1 MIRLAILGS
10 ESNHCSYFASVLAP
24 KNGDKI
30 FKDVELIGVY
40 ADPNEAGALDGN
52 NAVREA
58 STCCVFAAEKNAFLD
73 EADAVMI
80 TARNGS
86 KHFEYAENYIK
97 KGIPVWIDKP
107 ITCSVSDIEKLVKLA
122 NEYGA
127 ILSGGSSL
135 EHHQVVKDL
144 SVVVKE
150 NKQNIIGG
158 HVTAPVNLD
167 NPYGG
172 FWFYTQHLVGMMISV
187 FGADVKSVRAIKG
200 NNCVHAVYTY
210 DKFTVSAF
218 YGTGYSVSVY
228 TDAYDSISK
237 AFSLPDDYYIPEL
250 QTFYDVIKSGHADK
264 SVKDYIAP
272 VYILE
277 ATIKSYE
284 KECEIAIN
292 IPEKL

>member
-1 MIRLAILGS
+1 MIKLAILGS
-10 ESNHCSYFASVLAP
+10 ESSHCSYFASVLAP
-24 KNGDKI
+24 KSGDKI

-40 ADPNEAGALDGN
+40 ADPGEIGALEGN
-52 NAVREA
+52 NSVKEV
-58 STCCVFAAEKNAFLD
+58 SQCKVFATDKDTFLN

-80 TARNGS
+80 TARNGA

-107 ITCSVSDIEKLVKLA
+107 ITCSVSEIKKLVQLA
-122 NEYGA
+122 NKHGA
-127 ILSGGSSL
+127 VLSGGSSL
-135 EHHQVVKDL
+135 EYHEIVKDFSL
-144 SVVVKE
+144 VVKE
-150 NKQNIIGG
+150 KKHNIIGG

-172 FWFYTQHLVGMMISV
+172 FWFYTQHLVGMMLSV
-187 FGADVKSVRAIKG
+187 FGSNVKSVRAIKG
-200 NNCVHAVYTY
+200 KDGVHAIYSY

-250 QTFYDVIKSGHADK
+250 QTFYDVIKSGRADK

-284 KECEIAIN
+284 KECEIFIN